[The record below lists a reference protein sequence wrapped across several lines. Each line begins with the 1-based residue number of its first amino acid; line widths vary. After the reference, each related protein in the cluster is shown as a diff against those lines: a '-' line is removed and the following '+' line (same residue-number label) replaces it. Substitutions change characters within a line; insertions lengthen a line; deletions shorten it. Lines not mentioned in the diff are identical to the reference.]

1 MSFHD
6 SKSNQNKY
14 TQKNIIKH
22 IYFIEYFQLYIY
34 ICHRKRL
41 LDIFFRIL
49 TKDNTYRYKYDEKSN
64 LNKKNI
70 ISCSNTKKDILTSN
84 IHSLTLFVHI
94 YTFKVLQVRKSNIH
108 KVFRSM

>member
-22 IYFIEYFQLYIY
+22 ILDIHIY
-34 ICHRKRL
+34 HRKRL

-64 LNKKNI
+64 LNKK
-70 ISCSNTKKDILTSN
+70 IL
-84 IHSLTLFVHI
+84 
-94 YTFKVLQVRKSNIH
+94 
-108 KVFRSM
+108 

>member
-34 ICHRKRL
+34 VIEKRL

-49 TKDNTYRYKYDEKSN
+49 TKDNTYRYKYDEK
-64 LNKKNI
+64 
-70 ISCSNTKKDILTSN
+70 
-84 IHSLTLFVHI
+84 
-94 YTFKVLQVRKSNIH
+94 
-108 KVFRSM
+108 